1 MRIFVLA
8 ALAASFVSA
17 AAQTGWSRYRVYL
30 DIPEQVQRVAD
41 SALQIFSEH
50 VAIGTTDVIV
60 GPNQLPELWAL
71 GLDHKFVSA
80 LPDADAWSEIVRPQ
94 IDDYRYFYLDYTNM
108 IAQYE
113 LWRTANPNLVSR
125 QQIATSWGNRAVWAY
140 RISNQK
146 TSSSQVAN
154 VIIIGGIHAR
164 EWISPSVCMYFA
176 DNLIDRIKNDPVY
189 ANLMRRVAVY
199 IVPSLNP
206 DGYVHSWTNNRYW
219 RKNRRNNGDG
229 TRGVDLNRNYA
240 TGWGGEGSSGSTN
253 SDIYRGPSPLSEPE
267 NQGLRNLAQSL
278 PNVVAFIDYHSYSQ
292 LIMWPWGYQEPLCA
306 DDATHRFIGGRMRS
320 AIFNH
325 SGKVYE
331 DGPIYT
337 TIYPA
342 SGGTVDW
349 FYNPIGALSFTVE
362 LRDTG
367 QYGFLLPENQILPTQ
382 QENWQAFQSFLFD
395 VSVRRTT
402 GVRK

>member
-1 MRIFVLA
+1 MRFFVLA

-17 AAQTGWSRYRVYL
+17 AAQTGWSRYRVYV
-30 DIPEQVQRVAD
+30 DTDEQAQRVAD
-41 SALQIFSEH
+41 CGLGLFSEQ
-50 VAIGTTDVIV
+50 VSLGATDVIV

-71 GLDHKFVSA
+71 RLDHKFVSV
-80 LPDADAWSEIVRPQ
+80 LPDADAWRDVVRPQ
-94 IDDYRYFYLDYTNM
+94 IDDYRYFYLDYANM

-113 LWRTANPNLVSR
+113 LWRTANPSLVSR

-154 VIIIGGIHAR
+154 VVIIGGIHAR
-164 EWISPSVCMYFA
+164 EWISPSICMYFA
-176 DNLIDRIKNDPVY
+176 DNLIDRIKNDPAY

-206 DGYVHSWTNNRYW
+206 DGYVYTWTNDRYW
-219 RKNRRNNGDG
+219 RKNRRNNGNG

-240 TGWGGEGSSGSTN
+240 TGWGGAGSSGNTN
-253 SDIYRGPSPLSEPE
+253 SETYRGPSPMSEPE
-267 NQGLRNLAQSL
+267 NQGLRNLVQSL
-278 PNVVAFIDYHSYSQ
+278 PNVAGFIDYHSYSQ
-292 LIMWPWGYQEPLCA
+292 LIMWPWGYQSALCP
-306 DDATHRFIGGRMRS
+306 DDALHRFIGDRMQA

-325 SGKVYE
+325 SGMVYE
-331 DGPIYT
+331 DGPINT

-342 SGGTVDW
+342 SGTTVDW
-349 FYNPIGALSFTVE
+349 FYSPMGAISMTVE

-382 QENWQAFQSFLFD
+382 EENWQAFQSFLFD
-395 VSVRRTT
+395 VAIRRTS